1 VASNRIV
8 TSLTLEV
15 ARTWQSARADPSTA
29 SGASNDLEAAV
40 GAARRGDQ
48 RAFEAL
54 YHEHVGRVHA
64 LARRL
69 AFDPG
74 RADELTQ
81 DVFVRAWERLA
92 TFRGESTFGTWLH
105 RLAVNTILS
114 DRRARWRRRQRI
126 EADGGVAEGRA
137 AVPPAP
143 VGTRID
149 LDAAIAS
156 LPPGARAVFVL
167 HDVEGYQ
174 HQDIARLTGIAIG
187 TSKAQLFRA
196 RRLLREVLA

>member
-1 VASNRIV
+1 V

-15 ARTWQSARADPSTA
+15 ARTWRSARVDPSIAPGVA
-29 SGASNDLEAAV
+29 SDPEASV
-40 GAARRGDQ
+40 GAARRGDP

-92 TFRGESTFGTWLH
+92 TFRGESTFATWLH

-114 DRRARWRRRQRI
+114 DRRARWRRHQRI
-126 EADGGVAEGRA
+126 EADGGVAEGRT
-137 AVPPAP
+137 AVPPAA

-174 HQDIARLTGIAIG
+174 HQEIASMTGIAVG

-196 RRLLREVLA
+196 RRLLRAVLA